1 MSKSGKQFLKPGFLA
16 NQKQTDYEK
25 KRNKKV
31 KTSDRRLKDTGF
43 KHNTTSF
50 RGSVHSNGN
59 GKRIRAD
66 KGHRADVEDR
76 DYNPSDGE
84 DDGEDDNDD
93 DSVDSFEEALELP
106 EKQPRISDI
115 QRTPSRN
122 QHEAIPIADKVT
134 RSTPN
139 PDAVTEPPLTLDA
152 EPQIEPAPVVK
163 RGRGVARGFEVK
175 RRFKTGGKIKGV
187 IFDEDKWLPVGPAEK
202 IFKMEIGIL
211 TRLLAPLHV
220 FYWKRVTA
228 AQKAPLFERLESEF
242 DVKFED
248 PHTRTVV
255 DKIMAMR
262 FRQFKHRCHLHY
274 KKFSPEEA
282 PQHPPVNV
290 EPVDWIPLCEHFKTD
305 EFKKQSKAGTE
316 NRGELEVNHT
326 SGSKSFI
333 QRLYEMENSE
343 SGEDLVTREEPSQ
356 LNLYKVTHLKK
367 DGTWVH
373 PQAAE
378 NHKNME
384 ILKNQPLQEGGNKKT
399 EDEVREDVL
408 KTKIG
413 YARGLGY
420 GVKPSKSTSRGAS
433 A

>member
-1 MSKSGKQFLKPGFLA
+1 MCFLVAG
-16 NQKQTDYEK
+16 
-25 KRNKKV
+25 
-31 KTSDRRLKDTGF
+31 
-43 KHNTTSF
+43 
-50 RGSVHSNGN
+50 
-59 GKRIRAD
+59 
-66 KGHRADVEDR
+66 DV
-76 DYNPSDGE
+76 
-84 DDGEDDNDD
+84 
-93 DSVDSFEEALELP
+93 ALEYEADFDL
-106 EKQPRISDI
+106 KNTILLFCYWAMDI
-115 QRTPSRN
+115 
-122 QHEAIPIADKVT
+122 
-134 RSTPN
+134 
-139 PDAVTEPPLTLDA
+139 
-152 EPQIEPAPVVK
+152 
-163 RGRGVARGFEVK
+163 
-175 RRFKTGGKIKGV
+175 TGHGLKIQL
-187 IFDEDKWLPVGPAEK
+187 I
-202 IFKMEIGIL
+202 
-211 TRLLAPLHV
+211 
-220 FYWKRVTA
+220 
-228 AQKAPLFERLESEF
+228 SEF

-384 ILKNQPLQEGGNKKT
+384 ILKNQPVQEGGNKKT

-433 A
+433 ARLLAQQLDEASRRADASDKRAEESERRAEECQEELQAQRSTITKLEESQLELQQAFKTFVARFGGRSP